1 MMNIHID
8 KTGDFGFV
16 TTKEAFHGR
25 ILGRN
30 RREIATI
37 EYDNSTLRAKLL
49 ITMGADSIRLS
60 SHGKYLTG
68 TAGDF
73 LINGTKYGRYN
84 HTNLHSLE
92 MSTCAGEMILQVA
105 EDDADRRFL
114 WAYRQGE
121 SRGNAKAYS
130 SSKYALLLGR
140 DYALASVL
148 RPMDN
153 PFFFAPDMSFELLN
167 DADEEVFHQRSKEEQ
182 LCILVCSCW
191 WLCDQLHHAKSG
203 VDPVAENWRR
213 LSVPSTLC
221 IGNRLTFLP
230 EFLEPRN
237 PRVEFLSTQPVF
249 MWLWLVVALV
259 LGLVILPVCQGGFTS
274 DAVAFVIYST
284 IIPVSWIEF
293 CRFWNKRAK
302 QRLKHLEEQLNAR
315 ETEPSFNR

>member
-8 KTGDFGFV
+8 KKGDFGFV
-16 TTKEAFHGR
+16 TTKEKFQGR
-25 ILGRN
+25 ILGTN
-30 RREIATI
+30 RQVIATL
-37 EYDNSTLRAKLL
+37 EYDNSTQRAKLL
-49 ITMGADSIRLS
+49 ITMGEDSISLC

-73 LINGTKYGRYN
+73 LINGTKHGRYD
-84 HTNLHSLE
+84 HTKLPSLE
-92 MSTCAGEMILQVA
+92 MSNCAGKMILQVA
-105 EDDADRRFL
+105 EDDTDRRFL

-148 RPMDN
+148 RPVDSPVYFADN
-153 PFFFAPDMSFELLN
+153 MSFELMQ
-167 DADEEVFHQRSKEEQ
+167 DADEEVFLQRSKEEQ

-191 WLCDQLHHAKSG
+191 WLCDRLHHAKSS
-203 VDPVAENWRR
+203 VDPVADNWRR

-230 EFLEPRN
+230 ECLEPRN

-249 MWLWLVVALV
+249 MWIWLVVALV

-274 DAVAFVIYST
+274 DAVAFLIYST
-284 IIPVSWIEF
+284 IIPASWIEF

-302 QRLKHLEEQLNAR
+302 KRLKHLEEQLNAR
-315 ETEPSFNR
+315 EPEPFFKR

>member
-8 KTGDFGFV
+8 KKGDFGFV
-16 TTKEAFHGR
+16 TTKEKFQGR
-25 ILGRN
+25 ILGTN
-30 RREIATI
+30 RQVIATL
-37 EYDNSTLRAKLL
+37 EYDNSTQRAKLL
-49 ITMGADSIRLS
+49 ITMGEDSISLC

-73 LINGTKYGRYN
+73 LINGTKHGRYD
-84 HTNLHSLE
+84 HTKLPSLE
-92 MSTCAGEMILQVA
+92 MSNCAGKMILQVA
-105 EDDADRRFL
+105 EDDTDRRFL

-148 RPMDN
+148 RPMGSPVYFADN
-153 PFFFAPDMSFELLN
+153 MSFELMQ
-167 DADEEVFHQRSKEEQ
+167 DADEEVFLQRSKEEQ

-191 WLCDQLHHAKSG
+191 WLCDRLHHAKSS
-203 VDPVAENWRR
+203 VDPVADNWRR

-230 EFLEPRN
+230 EYLEPRN

-249 MWLWLVVALV
+249 MWIWLVVALV

-274 DAVAFVIYST
+274 DAVAFLIYST
-284 IIPVSWIEF
+284 IIPASWIEF

-302 QRLKHLEEQLNAR
+302 KRLKHLEEQLNAR
-315 ETEPSFNR
+315 EPEPFFKR